1 MDLVDS
7 HMNVLVVFVA
17 VAHRDVLVLR
27 KPQCIHKPIHDVPEL
42 LPVEAAVL
50 GMKRD
55 DEVIRAVL
63 ARPGVLGLDGLDQP
77 TGELDV
83 LGGGHT
89 GEVPGEEPGGSG
101 IGAPAADVV
110 SELTKALA

>member
-1 MDLVDS
+1 M
-7 HMNVLVVFVA
+7 
-17 VAHRDVLVLR
+17 
-27 KPQCIHKPIHDVPEL
+27 
-42 LPVEAAVL
+42 
-50 GMKRD
+50 
-55 DEVIRAVL
+55 
-63 ARPGVLGLDGLDQP
+63 GLDGLDQP

>member
-1 MDLVDS
+1 MDLVDG
-7 HMNVLVVFVA
+7 HVDVLVVFVA

-27 KPQCIHKPIHDVPEL
+27 EPKDVDQTFHNVPEL

-63 ARPGVLGLDGLDQP
+63 ARPGVVGLDGLDQP

-83 LGGGHT
+83 LGGDHT
-89 GEVPGEEPGGSG
+89 GEVPGEEPGGSR
-101 IGAPAADVV
+101 IGAPAADVM

>member
-1 MDLVDS
+1 MDLVDG
-7 HMNVLVVFVA
+7 HVNVLVVFVA

-27 KPQCIHKPIHDVPEL
+27 EPKDVDQTFHNVPEL

-55 DEVIRAVL
+55 DEVIGALAARA
-63 ARPGVLGLDGLDQP
+63 GVLGLDGLDQP
-77 TGELDV
+77 AGELDV

-89 GEVPGEEPGGSG
+89 GEVSGEEPGGSG

-110 SELTKALA
+110 SELTKALT